1 MMENCIFCK
10 IAKGEIPG
18 NKVYEDD
25 KVLAFDDINPMA
37 PVHVIVIPKQ
47 HIPTLMDVAPE
58 NMNIMGDIFTAVKEV
73 AKIKKIEEKG
83 FRTVINCNEEGGQ
96 LIFHLHIH
104 VLGGERLKD
113 DLA

>member
-1 MMENCIFCK
+1 MEDCIFCK
-10 IAKGEIPG
+10 IARGEIPC

-37 PVHVIVIPKQ
+37 PVHVIVVPKQ
-47 HIPTLMDVAPE
+47 HIPTLMDVARE